1 MEKGE
6 MQLLERQ
13 TEISNQFDPPKRFYS
28 EHALTRAWRKGSYV
42 WATILL
48 AFALVVVYYQ
58 MGQDWTNP
66 PWGPDKSPVWINIVI
81 FTLLLFWIMLLEGAH
96 VSIVGLS
103 SVDIETFKDTHPQSY
118 TVCKWAHKGPNLER
132 FIVGRQFLLLFIV
145 FMVSRLGGSDGS
157 DLENTGGRYFFIGEW
172 EWSATAD
179 VIFIQNNVLLMIV
192 IIVPGHLVSQL
203 IAAGK
208 MLDFLELP
216 FAPIHTV
223 MYPSMAFE
231 TLGLTHCCYALRD
244 LFLRWAKLPPISG
257 AKAHRKNWL
266 YHARVLM
273 SVCVVI
279 FASVFI
285 VKGLFAEQTGAT
297 NGVGWNKL
305 PGVGAFFV
313 CIFFLFFIG
322 CCEGFQIAAVTLA
335 KVPSSELRTKYP
347 VAYRTALMLYT
358 GRNLQAF
365 LVGRQVFVAML
376 MVLLAKA
383 TGYAGTDGDLV
394 TGSDWGMG
402 RRFNEALL
410 QTGILGAIFV
420 VNVGQL
426 SFRMAATAFPIL
438 FINNY
443 VMYAL
448 LRVALLVEMTG
459 AFNSCWVLAWAVD
472 HTLRLQHDPFDGEEN
487 IKSPAQVVL
496 DRKESMGIPSPKG
509 VSPFEFFQPE
519 RDATTY
525 AFEVSYI

>member
-1 MEKGE
+1 MIEQEPAKYSYSP
-6 MQLLERQ
+6 LATIWR
-13 TEISNQFDPPKRFYS
+13 RF
-28 EHALTRAWRKGSYV
+28 SYV
-42 WATILL
+42 WATGLL
-48 AFALVVVYYQ
+48 MFSIVVVYYQ

-66 PWGPDKSPVWINIVI
+66 PWGPDETPAWMNIVI
-81 FTLLLFWIMLLEGAH
+81 FSILLFWIFLLEGAH

-103 SVDIETFKDTHPQSY
+103 SVDIETFRHTHPQSY
-118 TVCKWAHKGPNLER
+118 AVCTWAHKGPNLER

-157 DLENTGGRYFFIGEW
+157 DLANTGGRYFYMGDW

-179 VIFIQNNVLLMIV
+179 VIFIQNNVFLMIV

-203 IAAGK
+203 IAARK

-216 FAPIHTV
+216 YAPMYTV

-231 TLGLTHCCYALRD
+231 AVGLTHCCYALRD
-244 LFLRWAKLPPISG
+244 MFLRIARLPPIVG
-257 AKAHRKNWL
+257 GKAHCKNRM
-266 YHARVLM
+266 YYARVIM

-322 CCEGFQIAAVTLA
+322 CCEGLQIVAVTLA
-335 KVPSSELRTKYP
+335 KVPSSELRHKYP
-347 VAYRTALMLYT
+347 VAYRTALLLYT

-383 TGYAGTDGDLV
+383 TGYAGADGVLV
-394 TGSDWGMG
+394 KGSDWGMG
-402 RRFNEALL
+402 RGFNEVLL
-410 QTGILGAIFV
+410 QTGILGTVFV

-426 SFRMAATAFPIL
+426 SFRMAATAFPAL

-448 LRVALLVEMTG
+448 LRVALLVEKSGKSARAMPTAG
-459 AFNSCWVLAWAVD
+459 CQRTLQIKISNLRIKECTLAIPTCFALTLVECVLNSSFSSSVLY
-472 HTLRLQHDPFDGEEN
+472 R
-487 IKSPAQVVL
+487 
-496 DRKESMGIPSPKG
+496 
-509 VSPFEFFQPE
+509 
-519 RDATTY
+519 
-525 AFEVSYI
+525 